1 MLEKLALHKDNLG
14 NQLYMFCFSLYL
26 IVNFMA
32 GTTLSRALGLGAIVV
47 LLRLSQLVALLVFCK
62 IIFFDHHKF
71 NTILAILVGA
81 CFLFV
86 VCKQAHELDP
96 FFMYLFIIGAYGINF
111 KQILNKYILVVLSLL
126 LLVYVAAVLGL
137 VPNNIMWREGA
148 GVIRAGLGL
157 ATPSD
162 LAAHVFYLMLAF
174 ALVRDFVFSRQE
186 IGFMALIAILIFAI
200 TNSRLDAVLMLLLLL
215 VMYFRGP
222 VFKALKFI
230 GVKGASALVVLY
242 AFGNL
247 LLTYFFDPYDP
258 FYAQLD
264 AWLSRRLLFGKMAFE
279 KYPIH
284 LFGQYIYQN
293 GNGDPRGFVVY
304 YFIDS
309 AYVQAL
315 MMFGV
320 VFLLFML
327 GLLVYLLYR
336 AFKKRYYGLAIA
348 VLLIALSMAVN
359 HHFWHVSYN
368 VSLLAL
374 LAVLP
379 TVSDTKYS

>member
-1 MLEKLALHKDNLG
+1 MLEKLALNKNNLG

-32 GTTLSRALGLGAIVV
+32 GTTLSRALGLGTIVI
-47 LLRLSQLVALLVFCK
+47 LLRLSQLAAFLVFCK
-62 IIFFDHHKF
+62 IIIFDRHKF

-81 CFLFV
+81 CFLFI

-96 FFMYLFIIGAYGINF
+96 FFMYLFIVGAYRIDF
-111 KQILNKYILVVLSLL
+111 KQILNKYILVVLSML
-126 LLVYVAAVLGL
+126 LLVYAAAVLGL
-137 VPNNIMWREGA
+137 VPNNIMWREGV
-148 GVIRAGLGL
+148 GVVRAGLGL

-174 ALVRDFVFSRQE
+174 ALVRDFIFSRQE
-186 IGFMALIAILIFAI
+186 IGFMALIAVLIFAI
-200 TNSRLDAVLMLLLLL
+200 TNSRLDALLMLLLLIT
-215 VMYFRGP
+215 MYFRGYI
-222 VFKALKFI
+222 FKAVKYI
-230 GVKGASALVVLY
+230 GFKGTALLVALY
-242 AFGNL
+242 ALSNL

-258 FYAQLD
+258 VFAQLD
-264 AWLSRRLLFGKMAFE
+264 ALLSRRLLFGNMAFE

-320 VFLLFML
+320 IFLLFML
-327 GLLVYLLYR
+327 GLLAYLLYR
-336 AFKKRYYGLAIA
+336 AFKIRYYGLAIA

-359 HHFWHVSYN
+359 HHFWHMSYN

-379 TVSDTKYS
+379 PALDTE

>member
-14 NQLYMFCFSLYL
+14 NQFYMFCFSLYL

-47 LLRLSQLVALLVFCK
+47 LLRLSQLAALLVFCK

-81 CFLFV
+81 CFLFI

-96 FFMYLFIIGAYGINF
+96 FFMYLFIIGAYGIDF

-126 LLVYVAAVLGL
+126 LLVYAAAVLGL

-157 ATPSD
+157 ATPSN

-174 ALVRDFVFSRQE
+174 ALVRDFIFSRQE

-200 TNSRLDAVLMLLLLL
+200 TNSRLEAVLMLL

-222 VFKALKFI
+222 VFKAIKFI
-230 GVKGASALVVLY
+230 GVKGASALVGIY

-315 MMFGV
+315 MMFGI

-336 AFKKRYYGLAIA
+336 AFKKQYYGLAIA

>member
-1 MLEKLALHKDNLG
+1 
-14 NQLYMFCFSLYL
+14 MFCFSLYL

-32 GTTLSRALGLGAIVV
+32 GTTLSRALGLGTIVI
-47 LLRLSQLVALLVFCK
+47 LLRLSQLAAFLVFCK
-62 IIFFDHHKF
+62 IIIFDRHKF

-81 CFLFV
+81 CFLFI

-96 FFMYLFIIGAYGINF
+96 FFMYLFIVGAYRIDF
-111 KQILNKYILVVLSLL
+111 KQILNKYILVVLSML
-126 LLVYVAAVLGL
+126 LLVYAAAVLGL

-148 GVIRAGLGL
+148 GVVRAGLGL

-174 ALVRDFVFSRQE
+174 ALVRDFIFSRQE
-186 IGFMALIAILIFAI
+186 IGFMALIAVLIFAI
-200 TNSRLDAVLMLLLLL
+200 TNSRLDALLMLLLLIT
-215 VMYFRGP
+215 MYFRGYI
-222 VFKALKFI
+222 FKAVKYI
-230 GVKGASALVVLY
+230 GFKGTALLVALY
-242 AFGNL
+242 ALSNL
-247 LLTYFFDPYDP
+247 VLTYFFDPYDP
-258 FYAQLD
+258 VFAQLD
-264 AWLSRRLLFGKMAFE
+264 TLLSRRLLFGNMAFE

-320 VFLLFML
+320 IFLLFML
-327 GLLVYLLYR
+327 GLLAYLLYR
-336 AFKKRYYGLAIA
+336 AFKIRYYGLAIA

-359 HHFWHVSYN
+359 HHFWHMSYN

-379 TVSDTKYS
+379 PALDTE

>member
-14 NQLYMFCFSLYL
+14 NQFYMFCFSLYL

-47 LLRLSQLVALLVFCK
+47 LLRLSQLAALLVFCK

-81 CFLFV
+81 CFLFI

-96 FFMYLFIIGAYGINF
+96 FFMYLFIIGAYGIDF

-126 LLVYVAAVLGL
+126 LLVYAAAVLGL

-157 ATPSD
+157 ATPSN

-174 ALVRDFVFSRQE
+174 ALVRDFIFSRQE

-200 TNSRLDAVLMLLLLL
+200 TNSRLDAVL

-222 VFKALKFI
+222 VFKAIKFI
-230 GVKGASALVVLY
+230 GVKGASALVGIY

-315 MMFGV
+315 MMFGI

-336 AFKKRYYGLAIA
+336 AFKKQYYGLAIA

>member
-1 MLEKLALHKDNLG
+1 MLEKLALNKDNLG
-14 NQLYMFCFSLYL
+14 NQLYLFCFSLYL

-32 GTTLSRALGLGAIVV
+32 GTTLSRALGLGAIVI
-47 LLRLSQLVALLVFCK
+47 LLRLSQLAVLLVFCK
-62 IIFFDHHKF
+62 IIIFDRHKF

-81 CFLFV
+81 CFLFI

-96 FFMYLFIIGAYGINF
+96 FFMYAFIVGAYGIDF
-111 KQILNKYILVVLSLL
+111 KQILNKYILVILSML
-126 LLVYVAAVLGL
+126 LLVYAAAVLGI

-148 GVIRAGLGL
+148 GVVRAGLGL

-174 ALVRDFVFSRQE
+174 AMMRDFIFSRQE
-186 IGFMALIAILIFAI
+186 IGFMTLIAILIFAV
-200 TNSRLDAVLMLLLLL
+200 TNSRLDALLMVLLL
-215 VMYFRGP
+215 VTMYFRRYI
-222 VFKALKFI
+222 FKAIKYI
-230 GVKGASALVVLY
+230 GFKGMSFLIVVYALSD
-242 AFGNL
+242 L
-247 LLTYFFDPYDP
+247 LLTYFFDPYNP

-264 AWLSRRLLFGKMAFE
+264 ALLSRRLLFGNMAFE

-336 AFKKRYYGLAIA
+336 AFKKQYYGLALA

-359 HHFWHVSYN
+359 HHFWHISYN
-368 VSLLAL
+368 IILLAL
-374 LAVLP
+374 LANLP
-379 TVSDTKYS
+379 TLSMNKQ

>member
-14 NQLYMFCFSLYL
+14 NQFYMFCFSLYL

-47 LLRLSQLVALLVFCK
+47 LLRLSQLAALLIFCK

-81 CFLFV
+81 CFLFI

-96 FFMYLFIIGAYGINF
+96 FFMYLFIIGAYGIDF

-126 LLVYVAAVLGL
+126 LLVYAAAVLGF

-174 ALVRDFVFSRQE
+174 ALVRNFIFSRQE
-186 IGFMALIAILIFAI
+186 IGFMVLIAVLIFAV
-200 TNSRLDAVLMLLLLL
+200 TNSRLDAVLMLLLFL
-215 VMYFRGP
+215 VMYFRRT
-222 VFKALKFI
+222 VFKAIKFI
-230 GVKGASALVVLY
+230 GVKGASALVALY
-242 AFGNL
+242 SFGNL
-247 LLTYFFDPYDP
+247 LLTYFFDPYNP

-264 AWLSRRLLFGKMAFE
+264 TLLSRRLLFGKMAFE

-304 YFIDS
+304 YLS
-309 AYVQAL
+309 
-315 MMFGV
+315 
-320 VFLLFML
+320 
-327 GLLVYLLYR
+327 
-336 AFKKRYYGLAIA
+336 
-348 VLLIALSMAVN
+348 LI
-359 HHFWHVSYN
+359 HI
-368 VSLLAL
+368 
-374 LAVLP
+374 
-379 TVSDTKYS
+379 

>member
-1 MLEKLALHKDNLG
+1 MVLGKLALNKNNLG
-14 NQLYMFCFSLYL
+14 NQLYMFSFSLYL

-32 GTTLSRALGLGAIVV
+32 GTTLSRTLGLGAIVI
-47 LLRLSQLVALLVFCK
+47 LLRLSQLAALLVFCK
-62 IIFFDHHKF
+62 IIIFDRHKF
-71 NTILAILVGA
+71 NTILAFLVGA
-81 CFLFV
+81 CFLFI

-96 FFMYLFIIGAYGINF
+96 FFMYVFIVGAYGVDF
-111 KQILNKYILVVLSLL
+111 KQILNKYILVILSLL
-126 LLVYVAAVLGL
+126 LLVYAAAVLGV

-148 GVIRAGLGL
+148 GVVRAGLGL

-174 ALVRDFVFSRQE
+174 AMMRDFMFSRQE

-200 TNSRLDAVLMLLLLL
+200 TNSRLDALLMLLLL
-215 VMYFRGP
+215 VTMYFRKYI
-222 VFKALKFI
+222 FKAVKYI
-230 GVKGASALVVLY
+230 GCKGGSLLIVLCALSD
-242 AFGNL
+242 L

-258 FYAQLD
+258 VYAQLD
-264 AWLSRRLLFGKMAFE
+264 ALLSRRLLFGNMAFE

-293 GNGDPRGFVVY
+293 GTGDPRGFVVY

-315 MMFGV
+315 MMFGI

-336 AFKKRYYGLAIA
+336 AFKKQYYGLAIA
-348 VLLIALSMAVN
+348 ILLIAMSMAVN

-379 TVSDTKYS
+379 TVSNAE